1 MLADYELMLTAIPAE
16 QEILAVKTLS
26 RLFGFSLKEAK
37 DLVKAIPHKVQV
49 SVPRTTAETFLQE
62 MSQLGAKV
70 SIEETQN
77 IKSTDTENAVQSA
90 ALDYDDRTV
99 LNNYYLA
106 LACVDIKYYE
116 YLNAQYKLRWCESKL
131 EEADQ
136 LATQYNVEKA
146 SNFPGGRITSIT
158 KFEESQ
164 LDLNL
169 KKLQNMLNELKQIQE
184 KGKTTLDQLYQK
196 RQETQTEL
204 RKQLEDTE
212 DKRRGVIR
220 KIDALKTAI
229 MRETL
234 YIVIGG
240 VIAAIWSRNWIIV
253 IIAII
258 GILCIRSVISNPD

>member
-1 MLADYELMLTAIPAE
+1 MPADYELMLTAIPAE
-16 QEILAVKTLS
+16 QEIIAVKTLS

-37 DLVKAIPHKVQV
+37 DLVKAIPQKVQV

-62 MSQLGAKV
+62 MSQLGARV
-70 SIEETQN
+70 SIEEIQN
-77 IKSTDTENAVQSA
+77 IKSTDTENAAQSA
-90 ALDYDDRTV
+90 ALDCDDRTV
-99 LNNYYLA
+99 LNNYSLA
-106 LACVDIKYYE
+106 LACVDVKYYE
-116 YLNAQYKLRWCESKL
+116 YLNAQEKLRWCESKL
-131 EEADQ
+131 EKADQ
-136 LATQYNVEKA
+136 LATQYKVEKA
-146 SNFPGGRITSIT
+146 SNFPGGRIPSIT
-158 KFEESQ
+158 KFEEIQ

-184 KGKTTLDQLYQK
+184 EGKKTIEQLCRE

-204 RKQLEDTE
+204 QKKLEDTE
-212 DKRRGVIR
+212 DESRGVIR
-220 KIDALKTAI
+220 KIDALKTEI

-234 YIVIGG
+234 YIVGGG